1 MPPIEDHYLS
11 VPDRLGFAVLT
22 VSDTRDEESDRGGGR
37 LVDLIEAAGHRM
49 VGRELVRDILHDV
62 RDATQGALGHPTVD
76 VLLVTGGTGVSPRDV
91 TVEAIVPLFEK
102 ELAGFGE
109 IFRALSYTEIGPAAM
124 LSRATAGIIG
134 GKAVFLLPGSPAA
147 LELAMTRLV
156 IPEIGHLISQARRSA

>member
-11 VPDRLGFAVLT
+11 VPAHLGFAVLT

-37 LVDLIEAAGHRM
+37 LVALIEAAGHRM
-49 VGRELVRDILHDV
+49 AGRELVRDILHDV

-91 TVEAIVPLFEK
+91 TVEAIVPLFDK

-124 LSRATAGIIG
+124 LSRATAGVIG

-147 LELAMTRLV
+147 LELAMTKLV
-156 IPEIGHLISQARRSA
+156 IPEIGHLIAQARRSA